1 MQPLKMSIIPIAL
14 LTSLVVGCGRGQ
26 TPIPPGAQVVHVVAT
41 ESEVRLDPAS
51 VQAGD
56 VYLVLDEPVGG
67 SFSFVER
74 KRTAAET
81 PGPLGD
87 DDLERLAQGDTEGT
101 SIGSF
106 SIGCDAAQQAE
117 DRGQMGYC
125 GNVWKVSLVEGKYAD
140 PRAGLDRA
148 GNRGQRRPH
157 RRPRRLH
164 RAAVDG
170 CARGLAVIPGRV
182 WELDAQAVA
191 IHLSGHLARST
202 WRRLRD
208 RCRPDRRHAD
218 IGPGVTDSW

>member
-1 MQPLKMSIIPIAL
+1 MASATTNVSDTPCTDRMARDVMQPLKMSIIPIAL

-125 GNVWKVSLVEGKYAD
+125 GNVWKVSLVEGKYAI
-140 PRAGLDRA
+140 L
-148 GNRGQRRPH
+148 
-157 RRPRRLH
+157 
-164 RAAVDG
+164 
-170 CARGLAVIPGRV
+170 
-182 WELDAQAVA
+182 
-191 IHLSGHLARST
+191 
-202 WRRLRD
+202 
-208 RCRPDRRHAD
+208 
-218 IGPGVTDSW
+218 GPGWTEQETEASVDPTADPAGFIAPPSMAVLQVLP

>member
-125 GNVWKVSLVEGKYAD
+125 GNVWKVSLVEGKYAI
-140 PRAGLDRA
+140 L
-148 GNRGQRRPH
+148 
-157 RRPRRLH
+157 
-164 RAAVDG
+164 
-170 CARGLAVIPGRV
+170 
-182 WELDAQAVA
+182 
-191 IHLSGHLARST
+191 
-202 WRRLRD
+202 
-208 RCRPDRRHAD
+208 
-218 IGPGVTDSW
+218 GPGWTEQETEASVDPTADPAGFIAPPSMAVLQVLP

>member
-1 MQPLKMSIIPIAL
+1 MASATTNVSDTPCTDRMARDVMQPLKMSIIPIAL

-56 VYLVLDEPVGG
+56 VYLVLDEPVDG

-125 GNVWKVSLVEGKYAD
+125 GNVWKVSLVEGKYAI
-140 PRAGLDRA
+140 L
-148 GNRGQRRPH
+148 
-157 RRPRRLH
+157 
-164 RAAVDG
+164 
-170 CARGLAVIPGRV
+170 
-182 WELDAQAVA
+182 
-191 IHLSGHLARST
+191 
-202 WRRLRD
+202 
-208 RCRPDRRHAD
+208 
-218 IGPGVTDSW
+218 GPGWTEQETEASVDPTADPAGFIAPPSMAVLEVLP